1 MHKLYTRLSSP
12 GFLCHQVFYLSPGFY
27 DIIRRLWWRTADYLT
42 RHPISLACCHKQWWW
57 GKRRR
62 WKKRKGV

>member
-1 MHKLYTRLSSP
+1 LSS
-12 GFLCHQVFYLSPGFY
+12 GFY